1 MYRSFVFAYFRCLL
15 VRLPKYP
22 MVPWAV
28 ILTIVGIFVGMFN
41 GQPGDMLYSLTTLE
55 KKYGDLSLQMITLP
69 SLDADVFNKDVIY
82 SSIAVAFIAVLETLI
97 SARLADEMT
106 KTHHDR
112 QKEVLGL
119 SLANIAS
126 GLCGGIPATAA
137 LARTS
142 LNVKTGEH

>member
-1 MYRSFVFAYFRCLL
+1 
-15 VRLPKYP
+15 
-22 MVPWAV
+22 
-28 ILTIVGIFVGMFN
+28 
-41 GQPGDMLYSLTTLE
+41 
-55 KKYGDLSLQMITLP
+55 MITLP
-69 SLDADVFNKDVIY
+69 SLDADVFNKDVFY

-119 SLANIAS
+119 SLANIAC

-142 LNVKTGEH
+142 LNVKTGTC